1 VPVLFKEGVVHMEIQ
16 GNSATPTM
24 VVNHP
29 QTPAADVG
37 APAGQSGRTG
47 QTGQTPE
54 RGAGGARET
63 RVALS
68 EKARSM
74 LAIKQA
80 ADGAPDVRESRV
92 AELKERVDA
101 GTYNVEGRLVARAV
115 AREALIE
122 AVV

>member
-16 GNSATPTM
+16 GNGATPSM
-24 VVNHP
+24 VVGH
-29 QTPAADVG
+29 QETPAAEIGTGTGG
-37 APAGQSGRTG
+37 ARTG
-47 QTGQTPE
+47 HAAE
-54 RGAGGARET
+54 RGAGGTRET

-80 ADGAPDVRESRV
+80 AEGAPDVRESRV
-92 AELKERVDA
+92 AELKAKVDA
-101 GTYNVEGRLVARAV
+101 GTYNVEGKLIARAV
-115 AREALIE
+115 ARETLIE